1 MANVT
6 ILQLPTAG
14 SLTGSESVPV
24 VQNGVT
30 VQTTT
35 SSIASVILST
45 GVLPVA
51 NGGTNISSYAVGD
64 ILYASTPG
72 VLSKLAD
79 VATGNALISGGVG
92 VAPSYGKIG
101 LATHISG
108 TLPVANG
115 GTNATT
121 ASITS
126 FNNITGYTAAGATGT
141 TSTNLVFSASP
152 TFTGTLG
159 AAAITASTTLGVTG
173 LSTLSGGVTET
184 TTVALPATTGTA
196 RSDFQRI
203 IDVVG
208 SRTADY
214 GISNSGAWIQ
224 SRDKNDYSINY
235 PLLLNPN
242 GGDITVGANIIQG
255 TAAKGINFTANTGA
269 AGKTSQLLNWYEDG
283 TWTPGFATWS
293 TVPTVSAAYYTRV
306 GRQVTINLYLFGGVH
321 AGGYI
326 SGLPF
331 TSGSGAAGSWC
342 CSNTPSIYG
351 NTYILPGAAYL
362 GLNSITMTVNYWQF
376 GITYFV

>member
-1 MANVT
+1 MAVT
-6 ILQLPTAG
+6 VTHPFVSAVADGADATVVRPSNWNATH
-14 SLTGSESVPV
+14 SLTGTVDV
-24 VQNGVT
+24 V
-30 VQTTT
+30 
-35 SSIASVILST
+35 
-45 GVLPVA
+45 
-51 NGGTNISSYAVGD
+51 NGGTG
-64 ILYASTPG
+64 AS
-72 VLSKLAD
+72 
-79 VATGNALISGGVG
+79 
-92 VAPSYGKIG
+92 
-101 LATHISG
+101 
-108 TLPVANG
+108 
-115 GTNATT
+115 T

-126 FNNITGYTAAGATGT
+126 FNNITGYTASGATGT

-184 TTVALPATTGTA
+184 VTNAVPATSGTA

-269 AGKTSQLLNWYEDG
+269 AGKTSQLLNWYEEG
-283 TWTPGFATWS
+283 TFTPAVIGSTTAGTAT
-293 TVPTVSAAYYTRV
+293 YTRQAGRYTRIGRLVTFQIDLAWNSGTGV
-306 GRQVTINLYLFGGVH
+306 GNLQF
-321 AGGYI
+321 

-331 TSGSGAAGSWC
+331 TSATGI
-342 CSNTPSIYG
+342 NTAITSAFI
-351 NTYILPGAAYL
+351 
-362 GLNSITMTVNYWQF
+362 NSITLTALNYFQSY
-376 GITYFV
+376 ITGGSSVIEAMQSAVGGGSISVVPYDVGADVMLSGSYIV